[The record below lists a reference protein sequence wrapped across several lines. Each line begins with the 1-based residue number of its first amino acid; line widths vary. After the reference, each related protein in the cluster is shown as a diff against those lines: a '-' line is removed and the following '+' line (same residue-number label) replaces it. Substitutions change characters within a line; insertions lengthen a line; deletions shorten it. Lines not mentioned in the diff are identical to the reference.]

1 MLHSGSRG
9 VGNAIGTL
17 FIGRVIEA
25 TKTVIRK
32 SFQSHIEAV
41 NCH

>member
-17 FIGRVIEA
+17 FITLA
-25 TKTVIRK
+25 
-32 SFQSHIEAV
+32 QQDMQQHIEPAG
-41 NCH
+41 